1 MNQYRVG
8 NVKKLLTNWQ
18 RITNNEEIFKN
29 IKGAKILL
37 SMIPNKKYNQNPSFT
52 TAESTT
58 IDEGISKLL
67 KKEVTK
73 PLLHEQGEYISPN
86 IVIKKMN
93 PSSSFYYKNWGNI
106 FPLFMK

>member
-1 MNQYRVG
+1 MNQYRVD

-18 RITNNEEIFKN
+18 RIANNEQKI
-29 IKGAKILL
+29 AKILL